1 MQIAKE
7 TTMIEKNLQD
17 ILNAGIGLFK
27 SGEENFKTAV
37 VNLEKAFNDMKSKG
51 AADNSD
57 AAIKIREILE
67 NTLRSA
73 KDVQAKAEQNLN
85 VFMTEAQKN
94 YGQVLEQVKKVV
106 GEERIR
112 DLNTKIDELT
122 SLVKQ
127 RVGQGPSGPQA
138 PRQ

>member
-1 MQIAKE
+1 
-7 TTMIEKNLQD
+7 MIEKNLQD

-27 SGEENFKTAV
+27 AGESNFKTAV
-37 VNLEKAFNDMKSKG
+37 ANLEKSFTELKNKG

-73 KDVQAKAEQNLN
+73 KDVQSKAETNLN
-85 VFMTEAQKN
+85 AFLAEAQKN
-94 YGQVLEQVKKVV
+94 YAQVIEQAKKVV

-112 DLNTKIDELT
+112 DLNTKIDELNV
-122 SLVKQ
+122 LVKQ
-127 RVGQGPSGPQA
+127 KLGQGTPGA
-138 PRQ
+138 PK

>member
-1 MQIAKE
+1 MSGKSE
-7 TTMIEKNLQD
+7 KTMIEKNLQD
-17 ILNAGIGLFK
+17 VLNAGIGLFK
-27 SGEENFKTAV
+27 SSEENFKVAV
-37 VNLEKAFNDMKSKG
+37 SNLEKTFNDMRNKG

-85 VFMTEAQKN
+85 VFMAEAQKN
-94 YGQVLEQVKKVV
+94 YTQVLEQVKKVV

-122 SLVKQ
+122 TLVKQ
-127 RVGQGPSGPQA
+127 KVGQPGGPKV
-138 PRQ
+138 

>member
-1 MQIAKE
+1 MSGKSE
-7 TTMIEKNLQD
+7 KTMIEKNLQD
-17 ILNAGIGLFK
+17 VLNAGIGLFK
-27 SGEENFKTAV
+27 SSEENFKVAV
-37 VNLEKAFNDMKSKG
+37 SNLEKTFNDMRNKG

-85 VFMTEAQKN
+85 VFMAEAQKN
-94 YGQVLEQVKKVV
+94 YSQVLEQVKKVV

-122 SLVKQ
+122 TLVKQ
-127 RVGQGPSGPQA
+127 KVGQPGGPKV
-138 PRQ
+138 

>member
-1 MQIAKE
+1 
-7 TTMIEKNLQD
+7 MIEKNLQD
-17 ILNAGIGLFK
+17 VLNAGIGLFK

-37 VNLEKAFNDMKSKG
+37 ANLEKTFNDMKNKG
-51 AADNSD
+51 ASDNSD

-85 VFMTEAQKN
+85 VFMAEAQKN
-94 YGQVLEQVKKVV
+94 YAQVLEQVKTVV

-122 SLVKQ
+122 TLVKQ
-127 RVGQGPSGPQA
+127 RVGQGA
-138 PRQ
+138 PKV

>member
-1 MQIAKE
+1 
-7 TTMIEKNLQD
+7 MIEKNLQD

-37 VNLEKAFNDMKSKG
+37 VNLEKAFNDMKSKD
-51 AADNSD
+51 ASDNSD

-73 KDVQAKAEQNLN
+73 KDVQSKAEQNLN

-94 YGQVLEQVKKVV
+94 YSQVLDQVKKVV
-106 GEERIR
+106 GEERIC
-112 DLNTKIDELT
+112 DLNTKIDKLT

-127 RVGQGPSGPQA
+127 RVGQPGTGA
-138 PRQ
+138 PKAPHQ

>member
-1 MQIAKE
+1 
-7 TTMIEKNLQD
+7 MIEKNLQD
-17 ILNAGIGLFK
+17 VLNAGIGLFK
-27 SGEENFKTAV
+27 SSEENFKVAV
-37 VNLEKAFNDMKSKG
+37 SNLEKTFNDMRNKG

-85 VFMTEAQKN
+85 VFMAEAQKN
-94 YGQVLEQVKKVV
+94 YSQVLEQVKKVV

-122 SLVKQ
+122 TLVKQ
-127 RVGQGPSGPQA
+127 KVGQPGGPKV
-138 PRQ
+138 